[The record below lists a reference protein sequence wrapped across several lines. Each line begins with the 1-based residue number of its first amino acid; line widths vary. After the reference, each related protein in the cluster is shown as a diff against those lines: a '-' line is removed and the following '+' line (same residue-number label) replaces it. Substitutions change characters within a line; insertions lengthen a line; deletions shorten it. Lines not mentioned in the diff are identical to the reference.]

1 MITNQAETMA
11 KVTGSVGAT
20 VVNERRTADGTLVVE
35 SIAAF
40 GKVAITCPKCEGLMV
55 SVRAIWRCTGCGTSV
70 KDAS

>member
-1 MITNQAETMA
+1 MTTNQAETYA

-20 VVNERRTADGTLVVE
+20 VVCEHRAEDGTLVID

-40 GKVAITCPKCEGLMV
+40 GKVAIKCPKCEGLMV
-55 SVRAIWRCTGCGTSV
+55 SVRAMWRCTGCGTTV